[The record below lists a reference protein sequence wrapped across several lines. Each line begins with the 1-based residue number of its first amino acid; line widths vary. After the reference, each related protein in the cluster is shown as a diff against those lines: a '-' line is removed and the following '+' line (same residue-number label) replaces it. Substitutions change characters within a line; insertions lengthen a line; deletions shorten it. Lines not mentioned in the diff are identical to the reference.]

1 MSQTVEAALV
11 EELLGALL
19 RTPGEGIV
27 QSVYRHSVNIEAQGV
42 LFTVLS
48 PTPDSGPACAVLRRP
63 AAFGG
68 VEPGMRARWSGG
80 VLTFGGISCLYEHAA
95 VCSCLYG
102 PQTAALHSAASAR
115 HRLGTLL
122 HAASPRETEGY
133 GALIYQKLDRYAR
146 DLCAALRAG
155 RDPGPAVRRMVG
167 LGLGLTPSGDDLITG
182 FYAALCVLGGPAV
195 RPWAAAVREA
205 VRPCLNSTTQVGR
218 WMLTCALEGRWRT
231 SLQRVLLACAGQ
243 TGQAL
248 EEAVQGLLAVGASSG
263 FDMCVGVQNALAL
276 LDQIERSEENGRF
289 DLCQKEFVL

>member
-48 PTPDSGPACAVLRRP
+48 PTPDSGPACVVLRRP
-63 AAFGG
+63 AAFSG
-68 VEPGMRARWSGG
+68 VEAGMRAGWSGG
-80 VLTFGGISCLYEHAA
+80 VLTFGDISCLYERAA
-95 VCSCLYG
+95 ACSCLYA
-102 PQTAALHSAASAR
+102 PQTAVLRSAASAR
-115 HRLGTLL
+115 RRLGTLL
-122 HAASPRETEGY
+122 HTASPQQPEGY
-133 GALIYQKLDRYAR
+133 SALIYQKLDRHAG
-146 DLCAALRAG
+146 DLRAALRTG
-155 RDPGPAVRRMVG
+155 RDPGPAVGRMVG
-167 LGLGLTPSGDDLITG
+167 FGLGLTPSGDDLLTG
-182 FYAALCVLGGPAV
+182 FYAALCVLGGPAA

-205 VRPCLNSTTQVGR
+205 ARPCLNSTTQVGR

-243 TGQAL
+243 TGQNL
-248 EEAVQGLLAVGASSG
+248 EQAVRGLLAVGASSG
-263 FDMCVGVQNALAL
+263 FDMCIGVQSALAL